1 MKGRLRI
8 VNRDVDLAAT
18 RDLSAAIFGARYR
31 LEICAAL
38 CGRSQ
43 VTATEL
49 LRELGGSEN
58 SPSQSSI
65 SVELKRL
72 SAAGLLEPLESPPG
86 ERHRP
91 LAVVDS
97 PIWRVALELVEGTK

>member
-1 MKGRLRI
+1 M
-8 VNRDVDLAAT
+8 NRDVHQLNA

-38 CGRSQ
+38 CGRTE
-43 VTATEL
+43 VTATDIL
-49 LRELGGSEN
+49 GELGGRED

-72 SAAGLLEPLESPPG
+72 SAAGLLVPLPSPPG
-86 ERHRP
+86 DRHRR
-91 LAVVDS
+91 LEVVDS
-97 PIWRVALELVEGTK
+97 PIWRFAVELMEGAK